1 MVLDLYIFI
10 SLFRWIFCHFH
21 FFFTEERNT
30 VLWMGDSYFSWKQC
44 FEVKNV
50 LIEFCECIFL
60 SAVGPLFLT
69 APIHCKGSTV
79 SKLCYL
85 MLNLSMEKQTR
96 LHLSWPEV
104 EYIYSSVSFL
114 GELFLQLVYF
124 RHWLAL
130 IGAMR
135 LTPPSVISGASSNYP
150 SHTKSPQSST
160 INGIVQIQRR
170 LFHIFR
176 LLGDCL
182 RVWAISIG

>member
-1 MVLDLYIFI
+1 
-10 SLFRWIFCHFH
+10 
-21 FFFTEERNT
+21 
-30 VLWMGDSYFSWKQC
+30 MGDSYFSWKQC

-50 LIEFCECIFL
+50 LIELWMYFFYQLFGL
-60 SAVGPLFLT
+60 SFWRHPFT
-69 APIHCKGSTV
+69 AKDLLV

-85 MLNLSMEKQTR
+85 MLNLSKYVSMEKQTR

-135 LTPPSVISGASSNYP
+135 LTPSSVISGAPLITPLTPNHHNP
-150 SHTKSPQSST
+150 AQ
-160 INGIVQIQRR
+160 
-170 LFHIFR
+170 LM
-176 LLGDCL
+176 
-182 RVWAISIG
+182 A